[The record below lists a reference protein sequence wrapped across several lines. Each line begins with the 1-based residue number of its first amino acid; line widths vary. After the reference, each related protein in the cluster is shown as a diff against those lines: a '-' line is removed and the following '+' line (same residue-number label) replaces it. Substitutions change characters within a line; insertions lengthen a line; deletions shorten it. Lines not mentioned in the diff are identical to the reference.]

1 MRLPRRLSVRL
12 PPASVAGVG
21 HTLHGSLRA
30 AVQAV
35 PRGGAAVAEFGGAA
49 VRLLAAAS
57 PQRLGSLLAD
67 APHHLKSIA
76 TELADSGDV
85 HIARQVW
92 SHDGHAHLQMRGLTG
107 RGTAH
112 RTIAKAAIVALM
124 ETDGVYW
131 AEANAETRRLLVIFN
146 ENRVD
151 VGLIEEVIE
160 SVEAAHGVAD
170 EAFPAAP
177 QEHPADNIEQTAAYV
192 ALSAGLVGLGISAAG
207 RLVRVPPLLPYGVRE
222 CLVLSEAHLR
232 LRHIVE
238 ERLGRIRGD
247 LLLSLAITTA
257 HTLTHNAA
265 PIAVDVLRRSAQI
278 VEAHARRAA
287 WARHETDLHSIQSV
301 LPHECVK
308 RPARP
313 EPLPPGPVETV
324 TDRAALG
331 SMAGAGAL
339 LLGTRSPFRATELL
353 MTTAPPAAW
362 LGREGYAAVLDWRL
376 ARRGVLPMNAAVLRR
391 LDRVDTVIIDSVVLC
406 GSRPVLLS
414 AQATRTDLDD
424 TEVWQTAQAVLGAKD
439 VTTLQEQR
447 RWSRRGWTLERE
459 DPHARPL
466 LDGSGTVAF
475 RLRDSQDRHCG
486 TVTIGCGLDP
496 LAEAVLE
503 AARSN
508 VDRVVVTEHAGI
520 GELLPLVD
528 EVLPPGDLSDHVRR
542 LQTEGR
548 VVMVIAAG
556 QDTALALADVGVSV
570 LHGSH
575 GASWSADLICAYE
588 LDSAWLL
595 LRTLGPAGRVSRR
608 SAKTAMGGAAMGALL
623 TLVDA
628 SPQHQRRK
636 LSPMHSSAAFA
647 LLGGV
652 VSARRVG
659 TLPSPKPALRG
670 SWHSLT
676 ARATFLRVREYAA
689 SHPTADGKTGAA
701 HPRTRAESLSRLL
714 PPKAVALTRAV
725 AEELRDPLTPVLAF
739 GAAASAVV
747 GSRVDALLVGGVMLG
762 SALVSGSQR
771 MKAEQALNELLDV
784 ERVTVRRARLTTIP
798 RDRGWAMALAGEP
811 FETVTADRLAVGDV
825 MLLGPSDVVP
835 ADARLLSATELEVD
849 ESSLTGEPLPVD
861 KDPAPTP
868 GAALA
873 DRSCMVYEGT
883 TVVAGHGCAVV
894 TAVGASTEAGRASA
908 VSGRAAPATGVQARL
923 ADLTRITLPATAAA
937 GAVVTGLALLRGTP
951 LRQALGSGVSI
962 AVAAVP
968 EGLPLVATAAQLSAA
983 RRLGSQEVLV
993 RSARALEALGR
1004 VDTVAFDKTG
1014 TLTAGRLSVTRLADY
1029 GGEVAFDTAHARRL
1043 LRVSGRACPQADPD
1057 TPQAVPHATD
1067 RAVIEA
1073 VHDHSEPDTAWQLIR
1088 ELPFETNRGYAAAL
1102 GTNDSQLHLEVKGA
1116 PEVVLAR
1123 CATVW
1128 KAGRKTVALTAARR
1142 RRAQRTVRRLAAA
1155 GLRVLA
1161 VAERVP
1167 SVDRT
1172 HDGDDLAALTDD
1184 LTLIGFLAFA
1194 DAPRRTTADTVRRLT
1209 EAGTRAVMITGDH
1222 PVTATAL
1229 AAQLGLPAS
1238 ESVLTGAELDTLP
1251 KRDRDRRIAQTS
1263 VFARVSPEHKT
1274 RIVEALQRSGHVV
1287 AMTGDGTNDAPAIR
1301 LADVGIAI
1309 AGRGSTAARRA
1320 ADLVLTQADPSR
1332 IATAMSE
1339 GRALWGRVRDSV
1351 SILVGGNAGEVAFT
1365 ILGTAVDGRSPLS
1378 TRQLLLVNM
1387 LTDMLPALAV
1397 ALAPS
1402 TPPPGDQVGHAT
1414 DSEAQASAPDQP
1426 DQDEPIEDERT
1437 QDPLSSGPVT
1447 TVWGSSLAHTLAVRS
1462 GATTLGATLAW
1473 GAGKATG
1480 RVHEAST
1487 MGLVALIGTQ
1497 LGQTLMMGRHSRLV
1511 TLTSGVSGLALLAGV
1526 QTPTISRFFGC
1537 RPLRVGSWAVAVG
1550 SCAAAT
1556 AVAMTAGTHW
1566 AGRTDE
1572 ESSERSESSKPG
1584 DAGDSRYTRDTGD
1597 TEASR
1602 ER

>member
-1 MRLPRRLSVRL
+1 MARMRLPLRPSVRL
-12 PPASVAGVG
+12 PLAAVASVGRVV
-21 HTLHGSLRA
+21 HGGLRA
-30 AVQAV
+30 AGQAV
-35 PRGGAAVAEFGGAA
+35 PRGGAAVVEFGGGA
-49 VRLLAAAS
+49 VRLLAGAS

-67 APHHLKSIA
+67 APHHLRSIA

-85 HIARQVW
+85 HVARQVW
-92 SHDGHAHLQMRGLTG
+92 SHDGHAHLQVRGLTG

-112 RTIAKAAIVALM
+112 RTILKAAIMALM
-124 ETDGVYW
+124 EIDGVYW

-146 ENRVD
+146 ENRVGI
-151 VGLIEEVIE
+151 GLIEEVVE
-160 SVEAAHGVAD
+160 GVEAAHGVAD

-192 ALSAGLVGLGISAAG
+192 ALTVGLVGLGISATG
-207 RLVRVPPLLPYGVRE
+207 RLVRVPPLPYGVRE

-232 LRHIVE
+232 LRHVVE

-257 HTLTHNAA
+257 HAFTHNAA

-287 WARHETDLHSIQSV
+287 WARHEMDLHSIQSV

-308 RPARP
+308 RPSRP
-313 EPLPPGPVETV
+313 EPLPSGPVETV
-324 TDRAALG
+324 TDRTALG
-331 SMAGAGAL
+331 SLAGAAAL

-414 AQATRTDLDD
+414 AQSVHTDVDD
-424 TEVWQTAQAVLGAKD
+424 TEVWRTAQEVLGSRD
-439 VTTLQEQR
+439 VTTLQKQR
-447 RWSRRGWTLERE
+447 RWSRDGWTLELE
-459 DPHARPL
+459 GAHARPL
-466 LDGSGTVAF
+466 LDGTGTVTF
-475 RLRDSQDRHCG
+475 RLLDRQERHCG

-496 LAEAVLE
+496 LAEAVLK

-508 VDRVVVTEHAGI
+508 AEHVVVTEHAGI
-520 GELLPLVD
+520 GELLPLAD
-528 EVLPPGDLSDHVRR
+528 EVLPPGDLSDSVRQ

-595 LRTLGPAGRVSRR
+595 LRTLGPARRVSRR
-608 SAKTAMGGAAMGALL
+608 SAKTALGGAAMGALL

-628 SPQHQRRK
+628 SPLHQRRK

-652 VSARRVG
+652 ISARKVG
-659 TLPSPKPALRG
+659 TLPAPKPALRG

-689 SHPTADGKTGAA
+689 SHPAADDTADAA
-701 HPRTRAESLSRLL
+701 QPRTKTRPPHSLL

-784 ERVTVRRARLTTIP
+784 ERVTVRRALLTATP
-798 RDRGWAMALAGEP
+798 RDSGWSAALAKEP

-835 ADARLLSATELEVD
+835 ADARLLSATDLEVD

-894 TAVGASTEAGRASA
+894 TAVGANTEAGRASA
-908 VSGRAAPATGVQARL
+908 ATGRAAPATGVQARL

-937 GAVVTGLALLRGTP
+937 GALVTGLALLRGAP

-983 RRLGSQEVLV
+983 RRLGNQEVLV

-1029 GGEVAFDTAHARRL
+1029 GGEVALDSAHARRL

-1057 TPQAVPHATD
+1057 SPRAVAHATD

-1073 VHDHSEPDTAWQLIR
+1073 VAEHGEPDHAWQLIR

-1102 GTNDSQLHLEVKGA
+1102 GTNDDQLHLEVKGA
-1116 PEVVLAR
+1116 PEVVLER

-1128 KAGRKTVALTAARR
+1128 EADRETVTLTAARR
-1142 RRAQRTVRRLAAA
+1142 LRAQRTVQQLATA

-1161 VAERVP
+1161 VAEGTP
-1167 SVDRT
+1167 PADRAHHGDELATLT
-1172 HDGDDLAALTDD
+1172 HD
-1184 LTLIGFLAFA
+1184 LTLVGFLAFA
-1194 DAPRRTTADTVRRLT
+1194 DAPRRTTADAVRRLT
-1209 EAGTRAVMITGDH
+1209 EAGTRSVMITGDH
-1222 PVTATAL
+1222 PVTATAV
-1229 AAQLGLPAS
+1229 ASQLGLVAP

-1287 AMTGDGTNDAPAIR
+1287 AMTGDGTNDAPATR

-1309 AGRGSTAARRA
+1309 AGHGSTAARRA

-1365 ILGTAVDGRSPLS
+1365 VLGTAVDGRSPLS

-1402 TPPPGDQVGHAT
+1402 TPPPGDRAGDAAGGETQRET
-1414 DSEAQASAPDQP
+1414 QDSTPEQP
-1426 DQDEPIEDERT
+1426 QQDEYT
-1437 QDPLSSGPVT
+1437 QDPLHSGPVT
-1447 TVWGSSLAHTLAVRS
+1447 TVWGTSLAHTLAVRG

-1497 LGQTLMMGRHSRLV
+1497 LGQTLMMARHSRLV

-1526 QTPTISRFFGC
+1526 QTPVISRFFGC
-1537 RPLRVGSWAVAVG
+1537 HPLRAGSWAVSVG

-1556 AVAMTAGTHW
+1556 AVAITAGTRW
-1566 AGRTDE
+1566 ARKADE
-1572 ESSERSESSKPG
+1572 EHLHTEGREGSEGPEG
-1584 DAGDSRYTRDTGD
+1584 
-1597 TEASR
+1597 
-1602 ER
+1602 